1 MTSLGSTQRIA
12 TQVESVEQIPVDAER
27 ARVVSDAAAG
37 ALACARRLSDV
48 TAQFRAQTDALVADD
63 V

>member
-27 ARVVSDAAAG
+27 ARVVSDAAG